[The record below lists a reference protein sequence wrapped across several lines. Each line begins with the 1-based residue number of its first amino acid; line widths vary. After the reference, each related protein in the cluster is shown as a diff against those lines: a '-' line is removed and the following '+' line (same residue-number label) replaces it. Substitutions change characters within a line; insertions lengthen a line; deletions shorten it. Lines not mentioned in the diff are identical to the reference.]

1 MNRQDMMYRPEIYD
15 RPMFQ
20 TPQTRQGSGIMA
32 GVAPVQGFED
42 GGIVAEDFFS
52 MEQTE
57 QGSGMNLRDL
67 TNIIFDPSD
76 PLDYMT
82 MGLLSFPPAY
92 AAAKLMKAGVKG
104 SKLVNQM
111 EKFDTLKDAAG
122 TGAKSAGAFEGVR
135 LAGEVPRLFEDEEP
149 QFSDEVMEVASAIS
163 NLRQKPD
170 ADAIRARVAE
180 SYGYDFAAQV
190 MAAQGF
196 ANGGIAS
203 IVPKF
208 AVGSFGGVLIDS
220 ILFLKK
226 SGGPWIEKTLDALKR
241 GEIDAE
247 DARSL
252 DLPEDLIQGTAVI
265 KGGIDDMGGVL
276 SPANVRRAGDDIP
289 EFEDDVIRSAEQS
302 LGTGGRSP
310 LDNIPDVQDDVMRS
324 ADDLIPPDIPM
335 MDPSA
340 RRGIE
345 MLDPGAPRPRVRSGD
360 RPDVEMQDPGIPL
373 DRSGNVIPM
382 ASSSERAAAAAAGG
396 TRAARGGIEALAK
409 PPLTTKQKAALTAG
423 TVGGVAGLALTAANF
438 LGDDE
443 EAVDQAAIDAQAA
456 AAAQA
461 TIDAQAAAESSI
473 TEPPP
478 KPPEPSFLSKAGDV
492 VGGLLAD
499 KKLRAGLIRASKP
512 TEGFVPRSFA
522 ADVYEGG
529 RDYEIEQAK
538 LKNYEQA
545 GKTAMEKNYELI
557 KSINPGMKD
566 EEALSL
572 LLKSSDGKEAFR
584 ASLFTAA
591 YKNPLLVDANGQL
604 KPGTVEQIED
614 TVNSAYGG
622 EKKADPSTSGVGS
635 QTRVTLP
642 GASAT

>member
-42 GGIVAEDFFS
+42 GGLVAEDFFS

-180 SYGYDFAAQV
+180 SYGDDFAAQV

-203 IVPKF
+203 IVPGF
-208 AVGSFGGVLIDS
+208 SAGSVGGILIDS

-247 DARSL
+247 DARGL
-252 DLPEDLIQGTAVI
+252 DLPEDLIQSSVGL

-276 SPANVRRAGDDIP
+276 SPANVRRAGDDV
-289 EFEDDVIRSAEQS
+289 EEVVEDLDLPDLAEY
-302 LGTGGRSP
+302 GTPQQTDMVGGLP
-310 LDNIPDVQDDVMRS
+310 
-324 ADDLIPPDIPM
+324 DLIDYGTPQARKYLPVLSDQAVEGGTQTTRRSRRAKKEDQPDTQEEQLLLPAPPPKK
-335 MDPSA
+335 
-340 RRGIE
+340 GF
-345 MLDPGAPRPRVRSGD
+345 LDVDGR
-360 RPDVEMQDPGIPL
+360 I
-373 DRSGNVIPM
+373 
-382 ASSSERAAAAAAGG
+382 AAGSAAAGRG
-396 TRAARGGIEALAK
+396 IKSLGQGALGVARRNK
-409 PPLTTKQKAALTAG
+409 ALT
-423 TVGGVAGLALTAANF
+423 TVGGVAGLGILLPQF
-438 LGDDE
+438 LGDE
-443 EAVDQAAIDAQAA
+443 ETVDQAAIDAQAA

-461 TIDAQAAAESSI
+461 AADAKASKK
-473 TEPPP
+473 EPPP
-478 KPPEPSFLSKAGDV
+478 TPPEPSFLSKAGDV

-538 LKNYEQA
+538 LNQYKEA
-545 GKTAMEKNYELI
+545 SKTAMQKNYELI

-566 EEALSL
+566 EDALDL
-572 LLKSSDGKEAFR
+572 LLTKSGKSEQDILI
-584 ASLFTAA
+584 SLFA
-591 YKNPLLVDANGQL
+591 KRDANLGPPTPEEIEEL
-604 KPGTVEQIED
+604 KAVAAML
-614 TVNSAYGG
+614 SG
-622 EKKADPSTSGVGS
+622 EEVDPSATTKNISLEP
-635 QTRVTLP
+635 VTQDL
-642 GASAT
+642 T

>member
-20 TPQTRQGSGIMA
+20 TPQTRQGGGIMA

-42 GGIVAEDFFS
+42 GGLVAEDFFS

-180 SYGYDFAAQV
+180 SYGDDFAAQV

-203 IVPKF
+203 IVPGF
-208 AVGSFGGVLIDS
+208 AAGSVGGILIDS

-252 DLPEDLIQGTAVI
+252 DLPEDLIQGTAGI

-276 SPANVRRAGDDIP
+276 SPANVRRAGDDV
-289 EFEDDVIRSAEQS
+289 EEVVEDLDLPDLAEY
-302 LGTGGRSP
+302 GTPQQTDMVGGLP
-310 LDNIPDVQDDVMRS
+310 
-324 ADDLIPPDIPM
+324 DLIDYGTPQARKYLPVLSDKAVEGGTQTTRRSRRAKKEDQPATQEEQLLLPAPPPKK
-335 MDPSA
+335 
-340 RRGIE
+340 GF
-345 MLDPGAPRPRVRSGD
+345 LDVDGR
-360 RPDVEMQDPGIPL
+360 I
-373 DRSGNVIPM
+373 
-382 ASSSERAAAAAAGG
+382 AAGSAAAG
-396 TRAARGGIEALAK
+396 RGIKSLGQGALGVAGRNK
-409 PPLTTKQKAALTAG
+409 ALT
-423 TVGGVAGLALTAANF
+423 TVGGVAGLGVLLPNF

-461 TIDAQAAAESSI
+461 AADAEASI

-478 KPPEPSFLSKAGDV
+478 TPPEPSFLSKAGDV

-538 LKNYEQA
+538 LNQYKEA
-545 GKTAMEKNYELI
+545 SKTAMQKNYELI

-566 EEALSL
+566 EDALDL
-572 LLKSSDGKEAFR
+572 LLTKSGKSEQDILI
-584 ASLFTAA
+584 SLFA
-591 YKNPLLVDANGQL
+591 KRDANLGPPTPEEIQEL
-604 KPGTVEQIED
+604 KDVARML
-614 TVNSAYGG
+614 SG
-622 EKKADPSTSGVGS
+622 EEVDPSATSKKIS
-635 QTRVTLP
+635 LEPVT
-642 GASAT
+642 

>member
-42 GGIVAEDFFS
+42 GGIAEDFFS

-67 TNIIFDPSD
+67 TNVIFDPSD

-82 MGLLSFPPAY
+82 MGLLAFPPAY

-122 TGAKSAGAFEGVR
+122 TGAKAAGAFEGVR

-149 QFSDEVMEVASAIS
+149 QFSDEVMEVASSIS

-180 SYGYDFAAQV
+180 SYGDDFADQV

-203 IVPKF
+203 IVPNF
-208 AVGSFGGVLIDS
+208 ALGSGAGGVLIDS
-220 ILFLKK
+220 IIFLKK

-241 GEIDAE
+241 GDIDAE

-252 DLPEDLIQGTAVI
+252 DLPEDAIQGAVGL

-276 SPANVRRAGDDIP
+276 SPANVRRAGDDV
-289 EFEDDVIRSAEQS
+289 EEVVEDLDLPDLAEY
-302 LGTGGRSP
+302 GTPQQTDMVGGLP
-310 LDNIPDVQDDVMRS
+310 
-324 ADDLIPPDIPM
+324 DLIDYSTPQ
-335 MDPSA
+335 A
-340 RRGIE
+340 RKYLPVLSDKAVEGGTQTPKKGF
-345 MLDPGAPRPRVRSGD
+345 LDVDAR
-360 RPDVEMQDPGIPL
+360 I
-373 DRSGNVIPM
+373 
-382 ASSSERAAAAAAGG
+382 AAGSAAAG
-396 TRAARGGIEALAK
+396 RGIKSLAQGAKGVAGRNKAL
-409 PPLTTKQKAALTAG
+409 TTAG
-423 TVGGVAGLALTAANF
+423 TVAGVAGLGVLLPN
-438 LGDDE
+438 LLPDE
-443 EAVDQAAIDAQAA
+443 EVVDQAAIDAQAA

-461 TIDAQAAAESSI
+461 AADAEALA

-478 KPPEPSFLSKAGDV
+478 TPPEPSFLSKTGDII
-492 VGGLLAD
+492 GGLLSD

-538 LKNYEQA
+538 IDRLKAADQTQFQA
-545 GKTAMEKNYELI
+545 NFEFLKEKFPEKTNEDVREI
-557 KSINPGMKD
+557 
-566 EEALSL
+566 ALSL
-572 LLKSSDGKEAFR
+572 NSKSKNSTAIATLFKALSDDSNNAGKPATELWDLATEMVTGNAGAGGTPTVDKDGNVVLNLTEEEAAA
-584 ASLFTAA
+584 AS
-591 YKNPLLVDANGQL
+591 
-604 KPGTVEQIED
+604 
-614 TVNSAYGG
+614 
-622 EKKADPSTSGVGS
+622 
-635 QTRVTLP
+635 
-642 GASAT
+642 

>member
-20 TPQTRQGSGIMA
+20 TPQTRQGGGIMA

-42 GGIVAEDFFS
+42 GGLVAEDFFS

-67 TNIIFDPSD
+67 TNVIFDPSD

-180 SYGYDFAAQV
+180 SYGDDFAAQV

-203 IVPKF
+203 IVPSF
-208 AVGSFGGVLIDS
+208 AGGSLGGVLIDS

-252 DLPEDLIQGTAVI
+252 DLPEDLIQGTAGI

-276 SPANVRRAGDDIP
+276 SPANVRRAGDDV
-289 EFEDDVIRSAEQS
+289 EEVVEDLDLPDLAEY
-302 LGTGGRSP
+302 GTPQQTDMVGGLP
-310 LDNIPDVQDDVMRS
+310 
-324 ADDLIPPDIPM
+324 DLIDYGTPQARKYLPVLSDKAVEGGTQTTRRSRRAKKEDQPATQEEQLLLPAPPPKK
-335 MDPSA
+335 
-340 RRGIE
+340 GF
-345 MLDPGAPRPRVRSGD
+345 LDVDGR
-360 RPDVEMQDPGIPL
+360 I
-373 DRSGNVIPM
+373 
-382 ASSSERAAAAAAGG
+382 AAGSAAAG
-396 TRAARGGIEALAK
+396 RGIKSLGQGALGVAGRNK
-409 PPLTTKQKAALTAG
+409 ALT
-423 TVGGVAGLALTAANF
+423 TVGGVAGLGVLLPNF
-438 LGDDE
+438 FGDDE

-461 TIDAQAAAESSI
+461 AADAEASI

-538 LKNYEQA
+538 IDRLKAADQTQFQA
-545 GKTAMEKNYELI
+545 NFEFLKEKFPEKTNEDIREI
-557 KSINPGMKD
+557 
-566 EEALSL
+566 ALSL
-572 LLKSSDGKEAFR
+572 NSKSKNATAISTLFKALSDDPANAGKPATELWNQATMLVTGKQSQELIDPITGDVINLTEEEAAA
-584 ASLFTAA
+584 AS
-591 YKNPLLVDANGQL
+591 
-604 KPGTVEQIED
+604 
-614 TVNSAYGG
+614 
-622 EKKADPSTSGVGS
+622 
-635 QTRVTLP
+635 
-642 GASAT
+642 

>member
-42 GGIVAEDFFS
+42 GGLVAEDFFS

-67 TNIIFDPSD
+67 TNVIFDPSD

-82 MGLLSFPPAY
+82 MGLLAFPPAY

-122 TGAKSAGAFEGVR
+122 TGAKAAGAFEGVR

-149 QFSDEVMEVASAIS
+149 QFSDEVMEVASSIS

-180 SYGYDFAAQV
+180 SYGDDFADQV

-203 IVPKF
+203 IVPNF
-208 AVGSFGGVLIDS
+208 ALGSGAGGVLIDS
-220 ILFLKK
+220 IIFLKK

-241 GEIDAE
+241 GDIDAE

-252 DLPEDLIQGTAVI
+252 DLPEDAIQGAVGL

-276 SPANVRRAGDDIP
+276 SPANVRRAGDDV
-289 EFEDDVIRSAEQS
+289 EEVVEDLDLPDLAEY
-302 LGTGGRSP
+302 GTPQQTDMVGGLP
-310 LDNIPDVQDDVMRS
+310 
-324 ADDLIPPDIPM
+324 DLIDYGTPQARKYLPVLSDQAVEGGTQTTRRSRRAKKEDQPATQEEQLLLPAPPPKKGFLDV
-335 MDPSA
+335 DA
-340 RRGIE
+340 RI
-345 MLDPGAPRPRVRSGD
+345 
-360 RPDVEMQDPGIPL
+360 
-373 DRSGNVIPM
+373 
-382 ASSSERAAAAAAGG
+382 AAGSAAAG
-396 TRAARGGIEALAK
+396 RGIKSLAQGAL
-409 PPLTTKQKAALTAG
+409 
-423 TVGGVAGLALTAANF
+423 GVAGRNKALTTAGVAGVAGIGGLAAANF
-438 LGDDE
+438 GDDE
-443 EAVDQAAIDAQAA
+443 EEVVDQAAIDAQAA

-461 TIDAQAAAESSI
+461 AADAEALE

-478 KPPEPSFLSKAGDV
+478 TPPEPSFLSKTGDII
-492 VGGLLAD
+492 GGLLSD

-538 LKNYEQA
+538 IDRLKAADQTQFQA
-545 GKTAMEKNYELI
+545 NFEFLKEKFPEKTNEDIREI
-557 KSINPGMKD
+557 
-566 EEALSL
+566 ALSL
-572 LLKSSDGKEAFR
+572 NSKSKNSTAIATLFKALSDDSNNAGKPATELWDLATEMVTGNAGAGGTPTVDKDGNVVLNLTEEEAAA
-584 ASLFTAA
+584 AS
-591 YKNPLLVDANGQL
+591 
-604 KPGTVEQIED
+604 
-614 TVNSAYGG
+614 
-622 EKKADPSTSGVGS
+622 
-635 QTRVTLP
+635 
-642 GASAT
+642 

>member
-20 TPQTRQGSGIMA
+20 TPQTRQGGGIMA

-42 GGIVAEDFFS
+42 GGLVAEDFFS

-122 TGAKSAGAFEGVR
+122 TGAKAAGAFEGVR

-170 ADAIRARVAE
+170 PDAIRARVAE
-180 SYGYDFAAQV
+180 SYGDDFAAQV

-208 AVGSFGGVLIDS
+208 AGGSLGGVLIDS

-252 DLPEDLIQGTAVI
+252 DLPEDLIQGTAGI

-276 SPANVRRAGDDIP
+276 SPANVRRAGDDV
-289 EFEDDVIRSAEQS
+289 EEVVEDLDLPDLAEY
-302 LGTGGRSP
+302 GTPQQTDMVGGLP
-310 LDNIPDVQDDVMRS
+310 
-324 ADDLIPPDIPM
+324 DLIDYGTPQARKYLPVLSDQAVEGGTQTTRRSRRAKKEDQPATQEEQLLLPAPPPKK
-335 MDPSA
+335 
-340 RRGIE
+340 GF
-345 MLDPGAPRPRVRSGD
+345 LD
-360 RPDVEMQDPGIPL
+360 L
-373 DRSGNVIPM
+373 DGRI
-382 ASSSERAAAAAAGG
+382 AAGSAAAG
-396 TRAARGGIEALAK
+396 RGIKSLGQGALGVAGRNK
-409 PPLTTKQKAALTAG
+409 TLTTAG
-423 TVGGVAGLALTAANF
+423 TVAGVAGLGVLLPN
-438 LGDDE
+438 LLPDE
-443 EAVDQAAIDAQAA
+443 EVVDQAAIDAQAA

-461 TIDAQAAAESSI
+461 AADAEASI

-478 KPPEPSFLSKAGDV
+478 TPPEPSFLSKTGDII
-492 VGGLLAD
+492 GGLLSD

-538 LKNYEQA
+538 IDRLKAADQTQFQA
-545 GKTAMEKNYELI
+545 NFEFLKEKFPEKTNEDIREI
-557 KSINPGMKD
+557 
-566 EEALSL
+566 ALSL
-572 LLKSSDGKEAFR
+572 NSKSKNATAISTLFKALSDDPANAGKPATELWNQATIMVTGNAGAGGTPTVDKDGNVINLTEEEAAAA
-584 ASLFTAA
+584 AS
-591 YKNPLLVDANGQL
+591 
-604 KPGTVEQIED
+604 
-614 TVNSAYGG
+614 
-622 EKKADPSTSGVGS
+622 
-635 QTRVTLP
+635 
-642 GASAT
+642 

>member
-1 MNRQDMMYRPEIYD
+1 
-15 RPMFQ
+15 
-20 TPQTRQGSGIMA
+20 
-32 GVAPVQGFED
+32 
-42 GGIVAEDFFS
+42 
-52 MEQTE
+52 
-57 QGSGMNLRDL
+57 
-67 TNIIFDPSD
+67 
-76 PLDYMT
+76 
-82 MGLLSFPPAY
+82 
-92 AAAKLMKAGVKG
+92 
-104 SKLVNQM
+104 
-111 EKFDTLKDAAG
+111 
-122 TGAKSAGAFEGVR
+122 
-135 LAGEVPRLFEDEEP
+135 
-149 QFSDEVMEVASAIS
+149 MEVASAIS

-170 ADAIRARVAE
+170 PDAIRARVAE
-180 SYGYDFAAQV
+180 SYGDDFAAQV

-208 AVGSFGGVLIDS
+208 AGGSLGGVLIDS

-252 DLPEDLIQGTAVI
+252 DLPEDLIQGSVGL
-265 KGGIDDMGGVL
+265 KGGIDDMGGVV
-276 SPANVRRAGDDIP
+276 SPRNVRRAGDDIP
-289 EFEDDVIRSAEQS
+289 EFEDDVIRSAEES
-302 LGTGGRSP
+302 LGAGGRSP
-310 LDNIPDVQDDVMRS
+310 FDNIPDVQDDVMRS

-335 MDPSA
+335 
-340 RRGIE
+340 
-345 MLDPGAPRPRVRSGD
+345 
-360 RPDVEMQDPGIPL
+360 QDPGIPL
-373 DRSGNVIPM
+373 DSSGNVIPM
-382 ASSSERAAAAAAGG
+382 ASSSERAAVAAGG

-423 TVGGVAGLALTAANF
+423 TGVGVAGIALTAANL

-443 EAVDQAAIDAQAA
+443 EVVDQAAIDAQAA

-461 TIDAQAAAESSI
+461 TIDAQAAAEASI

-478 KPPEPSFLSKAGDV
+478 TPPEPSFLSKAGDV

-557 KSINPGMKD
+557 KSINPGIKD

-591 YKNPLLVDANGQL
+591 YKNPLLVDANTGEL

>member
-20 TPQTRQGSGIMA
+20 TPQTRQGGGIMA

-42 GGIVAEDFFS
+42 GGLVAEDFFS

-67 TNIIFDPSD
+67 TNVIFDPSD

-170 ADAIRARVAE
+170 PDAIRARVAE
-180 SYGYDFAAQV
+180 SYGDDFAAQV

-208 AVGSFGGVLIDS
+208 AGGSLGGVLIDS

-252 DLPEDLIQGTAVI
+252 DLPEDLIQGTAGI

-276 SPANVRRAGDDIP
+276 SPANVRRAGDDV
-289 EFEDDVIRSAEQS
+289 EEVVEDLDLPDLAEY
-302 LGTGGRSP
+302 GTP
-310 LDNIPDVQDDVMRS
+310 QQTDM
-324 ADDLIPPDIPM
+324 
-335 MDPSA
+335 
-340 RRGIE
+340 
-345 MLDPGAPRPRVRSGD
+345 
-360 RPDVEMQDPGIPL
+360 
-373 DRSGNVIPM
+373 
-382 ASSSERAAAAAAGG
+382 
-396 TRAARGGIEALAK
+396 
-409 PPLTTKQKAALTAG
+409 
-423 TVGGVAGLALTAANF
+423 
-438 LGDDE
+438 
-443 EAVDQAAIDAQAA
+443 
-456 AAAQA
+456 
-461 TIDAQAAAESSI
+461 
-473 TEPPP
+473 
-478 KPPEPSFLSKAGDV
+478 
-492 VGGLLAD
+492 VGGLPDLIDYGTPQARKYLPVLSD
-499 KKLRAGLIRASKP
+499 KA
-512 TEGFVPRSFA
+512 V
-522 ADVYEGG
+522 EGG
-529 RDYEIEQAK
+529 TQ
-538 LKNYEQA
+538 
-545 GKTAMEKNYELI
+545 T
-557 KSINPGMKD
+557 
-566 EEALSL
+566 
-572 LLKSSDGKEAFR
+572 
-584 ASLFTAA
+584 
-591 YKNPLLVDANGQL
+591 
-604 KPGTVEQIED
+604 
-614 TVNSAYGG
+614 
-622 EKKADPSTSGVGS
+622 TS
-635 QTRVTLP
+635 
-642 GASAT
+642 